1 MTVSEYL
8 FYCKQTGLSIEEMS
22 RMTMG
27 MCLDHIE
34 EWVSARTKDDDKAP
48 RKATQADI
56 RALKGR

>member
-8 FYCKQTGLSIEEMS
+8 YYCKQTGLSIDEMS
-22 RMTMG
+22 KMTMG

-34 EWVSARTKDDDKAP
+34 EWVAARTKKENLQP

-56 RALKGR
+56 QRLKGR